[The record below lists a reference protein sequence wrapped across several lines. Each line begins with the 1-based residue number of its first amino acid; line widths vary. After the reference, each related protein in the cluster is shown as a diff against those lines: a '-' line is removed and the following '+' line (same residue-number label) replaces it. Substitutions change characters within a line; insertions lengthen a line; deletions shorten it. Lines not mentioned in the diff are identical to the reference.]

1 MIATCGF
8 LAGDVVHM
16 FHVVPNVAD
25 AADGTPADPGLAAL
39 ADVPVAVPRN
49 DSAQDAANVRC
60 LALHNITHLPQSLL
74 TRADKWLFLDALH
87 PLGANISHSLIACLR
102 RQATVQCAAK
112 HNKVVHFAEHFT
124 CGKINWD

>member
-1 MIATCGF
+1 
-8 LAGDVVHM
+8 M

-60 LALHNITHLPQSLL
+60 LTACNSVQPPEPCSEGRQKGW
-74 TRADKWLFLDALH
+74 RA
-87 PLGANISHSLIACLR
+87 
-102 RQATVQCAAK
+102 
-112 HNKVVHFAEHFT
+112 
-124 CGKINWD
+124 

>member
-1 MIATCGF
+1 MFATCGF

-60 LALHNITHLPQSLL
+60 LA
-74 TRADKWLFLDALH
+74 ALF
-87 PLGANISHSLIACLR
+87 GIS
-102 RQATVQCAAK
+102 
-112 HNKVVHFAEHFT
+112 
-124 CGKINWD
+124 

>member
-1 MIATCGF
+1 MFHSEGLTKTSPTSLDAAVFATCGF

-60 LALHNITHLPQSLL
+60 LA
-74 TRADKWLFLDALH
+74 ALF
-87 PLGANISHSLIACLR
+87 GIS
-102 RQATVQCAAK
+102 
-112 HNKVVHFAEHFT
+112 
-124 CGKINWD
+124 